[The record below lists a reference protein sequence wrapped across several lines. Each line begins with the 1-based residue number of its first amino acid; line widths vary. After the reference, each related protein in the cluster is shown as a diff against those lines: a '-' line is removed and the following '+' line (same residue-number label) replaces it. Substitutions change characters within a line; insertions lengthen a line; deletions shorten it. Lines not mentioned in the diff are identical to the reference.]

1 MPKAIIF
8 TGVPACGKTS
18 YYKEFFGEYV
28 HINLD
33 TLKTRNKEKKL
44 LAECINARCDFVVD
58 NTNPSPEDRAR
69 YIQPLKEAGYE
80 IIGYYFSSP
89 ISECIERNRKREGKQ
104 RIPDKAVAAVYGNLT
119 IPSMSEGFD
128 KLYYVKLTTDGF
140 FTEDWRDDL

>member
-80 IIGYYFSSP
+80 IIGCYFSSP
-89 ISECIERNRKREGKQ
+89 ISECMERNRKREGKK
-104 RIPDKAVAAVYGNLT
+104 RIPDKAVAAVYGKLT

-128 KLYYVKLTTDGF
+128 RLYYVKLTKDGF
-140 FTEDWRDDL
+140 FTEDWRDEV